1 MKNGLARGDRSLPC
15 VIQGCF
21 WGAAARVPWRMAA
34 CSLSGVQ
41 KGVTF
46 LFLAE
51 GGHSLSHVPQ
61 MLVLHISEG
70 EGAMPFMSHAGAGEL
85 EASSTPMR
93 QCPARLLQNGEISIA
108 PHLPEL
114 SITL

>member
-1 MKNGLARGDRSLPC
+1 
-15 VIQGCF
+15 
-21 WGAAARVPWRMAA
+21 MAA

-46 LFLAE
+46 LFPAE

-61 MLVLHISEG
+61 MLVLDISEG
-70 EGAMPFMSHAGAGEL
+70 EGAMPFISHAGAGEL

>member
-1 MKNGLARGDRSLPC
+1 MT
-15 VIQGCF
+15 
-21 WGAAARVPWRMAA
+21 

-46 LFLAE
+46 LFPAE

-70 EGAMPFMSHAGAGEL
+70 EGAMPFISYAGAGEQ
-85 EASSTPMR
+85 EAGSTPVQ
-93 QCPARLLQNGEISIA
+93 QCPARLLQTGEI
-108 PHLPEL
+108 
-114 SITL
+114 